1 MKITYIKSLWP
12 ENEEFKITRE
22 NIGNQYIF
30 LHFLTPSKLILNGEV
45 VAVSEGCCILYDKFS
60 YQCIF
65 QDGCSLIHDWLHIE
79 GDMDEIVK
87 KYGFEYN
94 RIYKVFNNSKIT
106 KIIQSM
112 ESEHTI
118 NNRFSKELI
127 SIKLEELIISII
139 HASDNLLNN
148 KYINSAVVKR
158 FLGLR
163 SKINLT
169 YNEEWDVD
177 KMAAEVN
184 LSTSRFYK
192 IYKEIFGVSPKKY
205 LQDIRIEHAKLLLL
219 QGQYAIREIAE
230 MVGYKNQYHFIR
242 QFKDYTGST
251 PGRYRE

>member
-1 MKITYIKSLWP
+1 MEITYIKSLWP
-12 ENEEFKITRE
+12 ENEEFKLVRD

-30 LHFLTPSKLILNGEV
+30 LHFLTPSNLILDGETV
-45 VAVSEGCCILYDKFS
+45 TVAEGSCILYDKFS

-65 QDGCSLIHDWLHIE
+65 QDGCGLIHDWIHIE
-79 GDMDEIVK
+79 GDMDILVK

-94 RIYKVFNNSKIT
+94 KIYKVFNDSKIT

-112 ESEHTI
+112 ESEYAI
-118 NNRFSKELI
+118 NNKFSKELI
-127 SIKLEELIISII
+127 NIKLEELIINII
-139 HASDNLLNN
+139 HASDNSINS
-148 KYINSAVVKR
+148 KYINSAVIKR

-192 IYKEIFGVSPKKY
+192 IYKEIFGISPKKY
-205 LQDIRIEHAKLLLL
+205 LQDIRIEH
-219 QGQYAIREIAE
+219 
-230 MVGYKNQYHFIR
+230 NPHFLTLYILN
-242 QFKDYTGST
+242 
-251 PGRYRE
+251 

>member
-1 MKITYIKSLWP
+1 MTMVSISNLVKLTFSILLCIIKLRSDTMKITYIKSLWP

-65 QDGCSLIHDWLHIE
+65 QDGCGLIHDWIHIE
-79 GDMDEIVK
+79 GDMDALVK

-94 RIYKVFNNSKIT
+94 KIYNVFNDSKIT

-112 ESEHTI
+112 ESEYAI
-118 NNRFSKELI
+118 NNKFSKELI
-127 SIKLEELIISII
+127 NIKLEELIINII
-139 HASDNLLNN
+139 HASDNSINS
-148 KYINSAVVKR
+148 KYINSAVIKR

-192 IYKEIFGVSPKKY
+192 IYKESSSNEPK
-205 LQDIRIEHAKLLLL
+205 E
-219 QGQYAIREIAE
+219 
-230 MVGYKNQYHFIR
+230 
-242 QFKDYTGST
+242 
-251 PGRYRE
+251 

>member
-1 MKITYIKSLWP
+1 MEITYIKSLWP
-12 ENEEFKITRE
+12 ENEEFKLVRD

-30 LHFLTPSKLILNGEV
+30 LHFLTPSNLILDGETV
-45 VAVSEGCCILYDKFS
+45 TVAEGSCILYDKFS

-65 QDGCSLIHDWLHIE
+65 QDGCGLIHDWIHIE
-79 GDMDEIVK
+79 GDMDILVK

-94 RIYKVFNNSKIT
+94 KIYKVFNDSKIT

-112 ESEHTI
+112 ESEYTI
-118 NNRFSKELI
+118 NNKFSKELI
-127 SIKLEELIISII
+127 NIKLEELIINII
-139 HASDNLLNN
+139 HASDNSINS
-148 KYINSAVVKR
+148 KYINSAVIKR

-192 IYKEIFGVSPKKY
+192 IYKEIFGISPKKY

-219 QGQYAIREIAE
+219 QGIYSIREIAE

-251 PGRYRE
+251 PGKYKE